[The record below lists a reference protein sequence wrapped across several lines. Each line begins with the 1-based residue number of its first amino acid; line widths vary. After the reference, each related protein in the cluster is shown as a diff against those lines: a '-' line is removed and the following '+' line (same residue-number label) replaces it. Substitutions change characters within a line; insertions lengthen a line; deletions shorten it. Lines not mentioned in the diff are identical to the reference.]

1 MEKSILKSIKKVVGV
16 SPDYDVFDEDILMA
30 INTSFSTLNQLG
42 IGPEGGFSIEDETPT
57 WSDYIGGDPNYNS
70 IKTYIQLKTR
80 LLFDPPANS
89 IIKGA
94 IDEQLKEIEWRLNVR
109 RENDVWKSPT
119 TTT

>member
-1 MEKSILKSIKKVVGV
+1 MEESILKSIKKVVGV
-16 SPDYDVFDEDILMA
+16 APDYDVFNEDILFA
-30 INTSFSTLNQLG
+30 INTTFSTLNQLG
-42 IGPEGGFSIEDETPT
+42 IGPEDGFLVEDETST
-57 WSDYIGGDPNYNS
+57 WSDYIGGNPNYYP
-70 IKTYIQLKTR
+70 IKTYVQLKTR